1 MPAVTPHAFGHAA
14 AHTPAPTLREAGAA
28 DIDAVHGLIREH
40 GPNPW
45 NYLAEPWLREHLA
58 GFATGR
64 TRAVLAEAHGAIV
77 AVITYEETREFA
89 RYQPAA
95 RAGLRQGHVGEAVV
109 HRDWRGR
116 GLGARLLREAVAR
129 LQALGLVDI
138 YVERHEQNAA
148 SAGMMRSAGFVVVDC
163 FDDHERRSAGSRRTA
178 VCRFAGPL
186 PHPDTDT

>member
-1 MPAVTPHAFGHAA
+1 MPAATPHAFGHAA
-14 AHTPAPTLREAGAA
+14 GAPAPTLRGAGAA
-28 DIDAVHGLIREH
+28 DIDAVHVLIRGH

-45 NYLAEPWLREHLA
+45 NYLAEPRLREHLE

-64 TRAVLAEAHGAIV
+64 THAVLAEAAGAIV
-77 AVITYEETREFA
+77 AVITYEETRGFA

-95 RAGLRQGHVGEAVV
+95 CAHLAQGHVGEAVV

-129 LQALGLVDI
+129 LQTLGLADI
-138 YVERHEQNAA
+138 YVERHEENAA

-178 VCRFAGPL
+178 VCRYTGAD
-186 PHPDTDT
+186 PDHDA